1 MAAYKLLVKNAK
13 VILKT
18 VTNAV
23 LNISGIKDLLTGT
36 GSVDSNNKINWTLQ
50 EYTNTSANFTS
61 INPVLLLGQ
70 KGIETDDLLTT
81 PKFKIGDG
89 VTAWNTLPYF
99 SIGGSSGVQSVTG
112 TNVDNTD
119 PLNPIVNP
127 LGLIQIIDLN
137 GDFFTD
143 LATAQAYLRTYI
155 NETIYPITDESF
167 NSGVY
172 FFTVPENTEC
182 ILLDYFLGD
191 LSTSKTASIID
202 EFGLISKY
210 GDSAFYRNNGNN
222 TFYNVNFNPSVT
234 TVARSAFRYSTG
246 INQFNNLSLTGT
258 NFFGFQSVGK
268 FIIKGNIGSSESANY
283 TASFFGSS
291 TSTIL
296 ARSEK
301 YTSNAGAI
309 QGDLQTAISNGCNV
323 QFDGI
328 NLVTLNTN
336 QTLTNKT
343 FDSPTITV
351 GGITVSST
359 ELSYLDSATSNIQTQ
374 LNSKTKIVGFN
385 TADALTP
392 ANTSNNVIKSITIP
406 ANTYTDGNVLR
417 LFGGGDK
424 IGTAGTITVRIYANT
439 VNNLTGTPIL
449 MAQSVFTNTNLTF
462 QMDRNLF
469 VRSTTTWGYASN
481 VNNSMGFLASSTIN
495 SNDLAIDWTVTQY
508 IIIAIQLANGADQ
521 VNVKVFA
528 VVNF

>member
-1 MAAYKLLVKNAK
+1 MANIPGEIVWQANDNTWFTNNAAEVYPAGITIYHVDGRYK
-13 VILKT
+13 
-18 VTNAV
+18 
-23 LNISGIKDLLTGT
+23 
-36 GSVDSNNKINWTLQ
+36 
-50 EYTNTSANFTS
+50 FT
-61 INPVLLLGQ
+61 
-70 KGIETDDLLTT
+70 
-81 PKFKIGDG
+81 DG
-89 VTAWNTLPYF
+89 VTTLSALPF
-99 SIGGSSGVQSVTG
+99 RGDSSSSGVQSVTG
-112 TNVDNTD
+112 PNVDNTD
-119 PLNPIVNP
+119 PANPVVNP

-137 GDFFTD
+137 GEFFTD

-258 NFFGFQSVGK
+258 NFFGYQSVGK

-301 YTSNAGAI
+301 YTSNAGGI

-323 QFDGI
+323 QFEGI

-336 QTLTNKT
+336 QTLTNKRIT
-343 FDSPTITV
+343 QRVTTITS
-351 GGITVSST
+351 SST
-359 ELSYLDSATSNIQTQ
+359 PTPNADTDDLF
-374 LNSKTKIVGFN
+374 KV
-385 TADALTP
+385 TALAAAALLTNP
-392 ANTSNNVIKSITIP
+392 
-406 ANTYTDGNVLR
+406 
-417 LFGGGDK
+417 
-424 IGTAGTITVRIYANT
+424 
-439 VNNLTGTPIL
+439 TGTPTAGQTLLIRIKDNGT
-449 MAQSVFTNTNLTF
+449 ARALTF
-462 QMDRNLF
+462 DTLYRFSSDQPAP
-469 VRSTTTWGYASN
+469 TTTVINKTLYLGFVYNFDDTKWDCLGYI
-481 VNNSMGFLASSTIN
+481 NNI
-495 SNDLAIDWTVTQY
+495 
-508 IIIAIQLANGADQ
+508 
-521 VNVKVFA
+521 
-528 VVNF
+528 